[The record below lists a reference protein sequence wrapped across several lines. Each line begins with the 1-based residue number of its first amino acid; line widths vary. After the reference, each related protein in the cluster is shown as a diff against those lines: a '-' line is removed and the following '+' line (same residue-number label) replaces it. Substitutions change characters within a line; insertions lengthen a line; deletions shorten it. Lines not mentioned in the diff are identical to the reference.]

1 MRKFLVQQVING
13 QVCQGIYSEI
23 QPIRYIDM
31 SDCYEGE
38 YKIYD
43 VTEFGQV
50 QKVFYSGWLPNRF
63 IKITD
68 SNGNIVVSG
77 YGTDH

>member
-1 MRKFLVQQVING
+1 MVRYVRAYIQK
-13 QVCQGIYSEI
+13 YSLSI
-23 QPIRYIDM
+23 IIDM

-50 QKVFYSGWLPNRF
+50 QEVFYSGWLPNRF

>member
-23 QPIRYIDM
+23 QLIRYIDM

-43 VTEFGQV
+43 VTEFG
-50 QKVFYSGWLPNRF
+50 
-63 IKITD
+63 
-68 SNGNIVVSG
+68 
-77 YGTDH
+77 